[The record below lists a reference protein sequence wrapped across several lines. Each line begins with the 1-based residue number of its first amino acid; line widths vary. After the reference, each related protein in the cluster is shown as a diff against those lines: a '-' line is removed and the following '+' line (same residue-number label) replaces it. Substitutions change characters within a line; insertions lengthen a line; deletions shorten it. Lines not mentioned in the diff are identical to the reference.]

1 MSESKER
8 IKIIKNIKIP
18 ILKLNSVNI
27 VDFFEKELKIIESCE
42 LKIAKYEKR
51 YKKLK
56 SDLVLIQE
64 LNEEDD
70 CIEDGLVQNPN
81 CTMWTIFSRISD
93 IEKMRNELDCYKRC
107 HMINITRLDR
117 DIDLK
122 LSQIITN

>member
-1 MSESKER
+1 MSESEER

-42 LKIAKYEKR
+42 IKIEKYEKR

-64 LNEEDD
+64 LNDDD
-70 CIEDGLVQNPN
+70 CIDDGLVQNPN

-93 IEKMRNELDCYKRC
+93 IEKMRNELECYKKF
-107 HMINITRLDR
+107 HMVNITRLDR

-122 LSQIITN
+122 LSQIITS